1 MSDLHS
7 TQPASR
13 NSRVSVTIWT
23 GALFGF
29 LLWQSVAQQGRPSA
43 CMNIPLISG
52 ECPQPLGLAPE
63 VGSEDEA
70 ISPLENQEKE
80 SFSKATPKP
89 DPLYTFKKD
98 HHWDGIGKFYMGREI
113 SHVMGHQGAGW
124 LERDS
129 REEEEKPVLLIDAL
143 DLKPGMVVA
152 DIGAGTGYYSRRL
165 AEKVGKEGKVYGV
178 DIQPEMLELL
188 ARNAKAAD
196 LPQIIPVKGKIDDP
210 NLPEAALDVI
220 IMVDVYHEFSHP
232 YEMTAK
238 LCQALKTGGRL
249 VFVEYRLE
257 DPNVPIKTL
266 HKMSEAQVKKEAEPH
281 PLKWVKTYDKMPWQH
296 VIIFEKLS
304 EASQKNTL
312 PAEAKV
318 PGE

>member
-7 TQPASR
+7 TRPASR
-13 NSRVSVTIWT
+13 NTRISVTIWT

-43 CMNIPLISG
+43 CLNIPLIIG
-52 ECPQPLGLAPE
+52 ESPQPLGLTPQVEELDENDDE
-63 VGSEDEA
+63 VV
-70 ISPLENQEKE
+70 
-80 SFSKATPKP
+80 SKPITKP
-89 DPLYTFKKD
+89 DPLYTFKND

-129 REEEEKPVLLIDAL
+129 REEEEKPALLIEAL
-143 DLKPGMVVA
+143 DLKAGMAVA

-165 AEKVGKEGKVYGV
+165 AEKVGQEGKVYGV

-188 ARNAKAAD
+188 ARNAKAAG

-232 YEMTAK
+232 YEMTAG
-238 LCQALKTGGRL
+238 LCQALKPGGRL

-266 HKMSEAQVKKEAEPH
+266 HKMSEAQVKKETEPH

-296 VIIFEKLS
+296 VIIFERLS
-304 EASQKNTL
+304 EASQKNIL
-312 PAEAKV
+312 PLKDS
-318 PGE
+318 GD